1 MMNPSLTAAD
11 TVGEPEGLLVGAVL
25 IEGLAEGCELIEGDD
40 VVVGEAE
47 GLVEIV
53 GAAEIEGEAEGV
65 PLGLIDGISLGD
77 TVAMT

>member
-1 MMNPSLTAAD
+1 MTNPSLTAAD

-47 GLVEIV
+47 GLVEMV

-65 PLGLIDGISLGD
+65 SLGLIDGISLGD
-77 TVAMT
+77 TVAVT